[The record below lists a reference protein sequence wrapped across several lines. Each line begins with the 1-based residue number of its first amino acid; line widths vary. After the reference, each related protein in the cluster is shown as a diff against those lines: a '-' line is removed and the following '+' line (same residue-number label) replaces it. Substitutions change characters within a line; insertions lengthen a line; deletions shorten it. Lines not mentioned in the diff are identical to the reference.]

1 MIPDPFL
8 LLALL
13 KVRLHTGAADGFDS
27 SLQRVLQG
35 LSRKV
40 LGCDRVRA
48 KGLAFFSGFGF

>member
-1 MIPDPFL
+1 M